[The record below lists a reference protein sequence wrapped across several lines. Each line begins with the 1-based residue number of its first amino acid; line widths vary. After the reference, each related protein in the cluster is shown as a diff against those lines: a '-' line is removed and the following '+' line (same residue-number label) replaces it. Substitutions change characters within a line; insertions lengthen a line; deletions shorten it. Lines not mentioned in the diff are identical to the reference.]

1 MKIESLLK
9 TYVHCLLAEDGSG
22 EGLHKG
28 KRRRRRRRAKPGGGL
43 TDLGALRR
51 VNEREFIAKIRSA
64 LSSTD
69 GDIEAAA
76 KQLNVAAST
85 LYLYLEEYSELQ
97 SAKKVAGEE
106 K

>member
-9 TYVHCLLAEDGSG
+9 TYIHYLLEEDGSG
-22 EGLHKG
+22 GSHKS
-28 KRRRRRRRAKPGGGL
+28 KRRRRAKPGGGL

-51 VNEREFIAKIRSA
+51 VNEREFIAKIRIA
-64 LSSTD
+64 LSSNN
-69 GDIEAAA
+69 GDVEATA
-76 KQLNVAAST
+76 KQLDIAAST

-97 SAKKVAGEE
+97 NAKKVAGTTEE